1 MEEIKKKQEELMAEV
16 FESTKLS
23 DKEKALVS
31 LTVSILSNDNDAYKN
46 ACMLAKQSEY
56 TNCQIEYVSYLV
68 SMLQTGRNIKMVAK
82 KESCCSSERC
92 C

>member
-1 MEEIKKKQEELMAEV
+1 MHEIRKKQEELMEEV

-23 DKEKALVS
+23 NKEKALVS
-31 LTVSILSNDNDAYKN
+31 LTVSILMNDNDAYKS

-56 TNCQIEYVSYLV
+56 TNSQIEYVSYLV
-68 SMLQTGRNIKMVAK
+68 LMLQMGRNIKALAQ
-82 KESCCSSERC
+82 KENCCSSERC

>member
-23 DKEKALVS
+23 DKEKALIS
-31 LTVSILSNDNDAYKN
+31 LT
-46 ACMLAKQSEY
+46 
-56 TNCQIEYVSYLV
+56 V
-68 SMLQTGRNIKMVAK
+68 SMLQTGRNIKMLAK